1 MHLDFDDSTEYSL
14 AQIFFTTM
22 SSLLRSP
29 SKAFFM
35 SVFFFLSL
43 VLGSFLEHL
52 SLLSYSLLYPVAPH
66 HVVLVLLNSLPD
78 HSNISTMLVLMI
90 VLSL

>member
-35 SVFFFLSL
+35 SVFFLSL

-66 HVVLVLLNSLPD
+66 HVVLVLLNSLSD

-90 VLSL
+90 VLSF